1 MSSTNP
7 FSGDPERDRRN
18 FAILMNAIADLFGPR
33 ELRDLMRNAVDRAIL
48 VTEAE
53 RGILLLDAGD
63 GTVPE
68 VARDN
73 KGIDLPLTQRYSQ
86 TVVERVASSGE
97 AYKTVDAADPTAA
110 SLGASVLELK
120 LLSIMATP
128 LVVKG
133 ERLGVLYVDSTVHTK
148 EFTHADFELFRTL
161 GEMIAMAVLVAR
173 LNAEAAEKQRIEQQ
187 IALAG
192 AVQSRL
198 LPKNPSPPPGYDVAG
213 QGRPC
218 EEMSGDYYD
227 VIPLADGRV
236 ALVVGDVSGHGI
248 GPALYMSSTRALIRG
263 LMGEGRDALEV
274 VGSLNRFLAQDMED
288 NSFMSL
294 FLGVLDPGSR
304 RLTYASAGHNP
315 PILLRATGSIEELGC
330 TGPVLSVFEDASYRL
345 SDPIELGS
353 GDALAL
359 YTDGIYE
366 AHAEDGSMYG
376 EERFR
381 ESLERHVR
389 AGDSAAG
396 VVDGVLADLDG
407 FCRGRPLDDDI
418 TFLVLR
424 VR

>member
-1 MSSTNP
+1 MSSANP

-18 FAILMNAIADLFGPR
+18 FALIMDGIGDLFGPH
-33 ELRDLMRNAVDRAIL
+33 ELQEVLQNAVDRAVHL
-48 VTEAE
+48 TEAE
-53 RGILLLDAGD
+53 RGILLLDDGAG
-63 GTVPE
+63 TNPA
-68 VARDN
+68 VARERD
-73 KGIDLPLTQRYSQ
+73 GQDLPLDLRYSQ
-86 TVVERVASSGE
+86 SVVERVTGSSE

-128 LVVKG
+128 LIVKG

-148 EFTHADFELFRTL
+148 EFTHADFDVFRTL
-161 GEMIAMAVLVAR
+161 GDMIAMAVLS
-173 LNAEAAEKQRIEQQ
+173 AEKQRIEQQ
-187 IALAG
+187 VALAG
-192 AVQSRL
+192 AVQGRL
-198 LPKNPSPPPGYDVAG
+198 LPKDPVPPPGYDLAG
-213 QGRPC
+213 RGRPC

-227 VIPLADGRV
+227 VIPLEDGRV

-263 LMGEGRDALEV
+263 LMGEGRDALTV

-288 NSFMSL
+288 SSFMSL
-294 FLGVLDPGSR
+294 FLGVLDPSTR
-304 RLTYASAGHNP
+304 ALSYASAGHNP
-315 PILLRATGSIEELGC
+315 PLLVRAAGGIEELGC
-330 TGPVLSVFEDASYRL
+330 TGPVLSVFEDAPYRL
-345 SDPIELGS
+345 SEAIVLQS

-366 AHAEDGSMYG
+366 AHAVDGSMYG

-389 AGDSAAG
+389 EGASALG
-396 VVDGVLADLDG
+396 VVDGVLADLDAY
-407 FCRGRPLDDDI
+407 CHGRPLDDDI

-424 VR
+424 VD

>member
-1 MSSTNP
+1 MSSANP

-18 FAILMNAIADLFGPR
+18 FAILMEAIGDLFGPHGLQ
-33 ELRDLMRNAVDRAIL
+33 ELMQNAVDRAIL

-53 RGILLLDAGD
+53 RGILLLDD
-63 GTVPE
+63 GETTTPA

-73 KGIDLPLTQRYSQ
+73 QGQDLPLGLRYSQ
-86 TVVERVASSGE
+86 SVVDRVRESAE

-128 LVVKG
+128 LAVKG
-133 ERLGVLYVDSTVHTK
+133 ERLGALYVDSTVHTK
-148 EFTHADFELFRTL
+148 EFTHADFDLFRTL
-161 GEMIAMAVLVAR
+161 GDMIAMAVLFAR
-173 LNAEAAEKQRIEQQ
+173 LNAEAAEKERIEQQ

-192 AVQSRL
+192 QVQGRL
-198 LPKNPSPPPGYDVAG
+198 LPKNPTAPSGYDLAG
-213 QGRPC
+213 RGRPC

-227 VIPLADGRV
+227 VIPLADDRV

-263 LMGEGRDALEV
+263 LMGEGRDALTV

-288 NSFMSL
+288 SSFMSL
-294 FLGVLDPGSR
+294 FLGVLDPGAR
-304 RLTYASAGHNP
+304 QLRYASAGHNP
-315 PILLRATGSIEELGC
+315 PLIVRAGGGIEELGC
-330 TGPVLSVFEDASYRL
+330 TGPVLSVLEDAQYRL
-345 SDPIELGS
+345 SDPIDLSS

-376 EERFR
+376 EDRFR
-381 ESLERHVR
+381 DSLDRHVR
-389 AGDSAAG
+389 AGNPAVG
-396 VVDGVLADLDG
+396 VVDAVLADLDAY
-407 FCRGRPLDDDI
+407 CCGRPLDDDI

-424 VR
+424 VG